1 MALGKLKCDSIE
13 NEGGS
18 SIDVSDLVTL
28 DSGKAPKASP
38 TFTGTV
44 TLPAT
49 TALAGQAS
57 DITIIDNNATALEI
71 KEGSNAYMTFDTTD
85 TSEKVSVQKAFDCD
99 STLNVDGVSTMNDH
113 LNLTA
118 QKELRL
124 QDSSGG
130 QYVAIKAPAT
140 VGSNVTLTFP
150 ADDGNADE
158 VLTTN
163 GSGVLSWAAAS
174 GGKVLGSAVFTN
186 FTRTAFSARTAFTTI
201 FTISYNKQSSTSK
214 LYVWGQT
221 QGFGQNSGGT
231 IYQMRY
237 AGGTLVDGAGSFT
250 YPGGNY
256 GNLICWAGVI
266 SSTST
271 GSNNIEVGH
280 SGAGNNHAQSLI
292 HPQESDHGDF
302 TNGEAGTHILILEVE
317 A

>member
-1 MALGKLKCDSIE
+1 MALGKLKCDTIE

-18 SIDVSDLVTL
+18 SITVADLVTL
-28 DSGKAPKASP
+28 NTNKANLSGA
-38 TFTGTV
+38 TFTG
-44 TLPAT
+44 
-49 TALAGQAS
+49 
-57 DITIIDNNATALEI
+57 DITLNAQE
-71 KEGSNAYMTFDTTD
+71 
-85 TSEKVSVQKAFDCD
+85 
-99 STLNVDGVSTMNDH
+99 
-113 LNLTA
+113 
-118 QKELRL
+118 ELRL
-124 QDSSGG
+124 ADSDSSN
-130 QYVAIKAPAT
+130 YIALKAPAT

-150 ADDGNADE
+150 ANDGDADQ

-174 GGKVLGSAVFTN
+174 GGKVVGSAVFTD

-250 YPGGNY
+250 YPGGSY
-256 GNLICWAGVI
+256 GNLIAWAGVI
-266 SSTST
+266 TSSST

-302 TNGEAGTHILILEVE
+302 TNGKAGTHILILEVE